1 LASGVLYVANGSDP
15 TAIPAQHPF
24 VDGRVTLPLYPGYYT
39 LQLRQKGEI
48 YDQTNIT
55 VSAGETLSL
64 HAPFASSTHNIAV
77 SSVVLAK
84 TVVGEGFDCNVT
96 IHVANLGQYAETF
109 NLTAYANDTEI
120 GTQKVANLNTSGQT
134 TLTFVWNTTGLG
146 QGNYTMSSYAWP
158 VSNEDS
164 VGDNNCTG
172 GSITISKVGDITGLS
187 GSPDGAID
195 MRDVSLVARCF
206 QFQLGIGPWE
216 PNADVNND
224 GKIDMRDIGLVASS
238 FGQHSL

>member
-1 LASGVLYVANGSDP
+1 
-15 TAIPAQHPF
+15 
-24 VDGRVTLPLYPGYYT
+24 
-39 LQLRQKGEI
+39 
-48 YDQTNIT
+48 
-55 VSAGETLSL
+55 
-64 HAPFASSTHNIAV
+64 V

-134 TLTFVWNTTGLG
+134 ILTFVWNTTGLG

-224 GKIDMRDIGLVASS
+224 GKIDMKDIGLVASS